1 MKKLLI
7 TLAAGLCAVTAQ
19 ADLGW
24 TYAQC
29 EQAWGKPI
37 ASTVSQ
43 NSFTGTTYMYDFSY
57 NGLYIMVAIKSGHVI
72 MQSSSRFQ
80 FIKSLTFE

>member
-1 MKKLLI
+1 M
-7 TLAAGLCAVTAQ
+7 TLAVGLCAVKAQ

-24 TYAQC
+24 SYAQC
-29 EQAWGKPI
+29 EQAWGKPT
-37 ASTVSQ
+37 SRTVSQ
-43 NSFTGTTYMYDFSY
+43 NSTKGTTYMYDFSY
-57 NGLYIMVAIKSGHVI
+57 NGLYIMVAFKSGHVI